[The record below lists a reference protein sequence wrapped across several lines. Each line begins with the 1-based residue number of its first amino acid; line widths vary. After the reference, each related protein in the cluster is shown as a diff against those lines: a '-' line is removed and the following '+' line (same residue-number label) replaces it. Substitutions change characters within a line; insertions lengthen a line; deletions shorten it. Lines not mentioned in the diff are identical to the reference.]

1 MPELA
6 TKAMQLFAE
15 LDILRST
22 PKIDAFTLKRLEHE
36 AKKLLSVDAFR
47 GYQILGALFGF
58 SGKISEMRENYDKA
72 LKLAPTPA
80 EESMA
85 LNNYSASLLVTGYF
99 AESVELVFQA
109 LNLDTGDLHKLN
121 FALSCYKTGSL
132 HRVIQYVE
140 NIVLLNQELSQQII
154 AVVKFM
160 DEHGVRDEELQKMIE
175 IAISVLH
182 AHDFFDFRNMYMYTR
197 FISDESSTCFCYVI
211 KVDRSV
217 EEIVDMKYELASQLA
232 EIDLPINLLS
242 NFLVTY
248 ECAEE
253 DYASN

>member
-6 TKAMQLFAE
+6 TKATQLFDGLE
-15 LDILRST
+15 TLRSKSKVDTLILRH
-22 PKIDAFTLKRLEHE
+22 LEHE

-47 GYQILGALFGF
+47 GYQILGALSSL
-58 SGKISEMRENYDKA
+58 SGKVSEMRENYGKV
-72 LKLAPTPA
+72 LKLASTPA
-80 EESMA
+80 EELMA
-85 LNNYSASLLVTGYF
+85 LHNYSTSLGGTGYF
-99 AESVELVFQA
+99 AESVELAFQA
-109 LNLDTGDLHKLN
+109 LNLDAGDWRKLN
-121 FALSCYKTGSL
+121 FASSCYKAGSL
-132 HRVIQYVE
+132 HRAIQYVE

-160 DEHGVRDEELQKMIE
+160 DEHGVRDEELQKMVE
-175 IAISVLH
+175 IAVSVLH
-182 AHDFFDFRNMYMYTR
+182 AHDFFNLRNIHTE
-197 FISDESSTCFCYVI
+197 FVSDESSTWFCYVI

-253 DYASN
+253 EYGSD

>member
-36 AKKLLSVDAFR
+36 AKKLLSVDACS
-47 GYQILGALFGF
+47 GYLLLGALSSF

-72 LKLAPTPA
+72 LKLASTSA
-80 EESMA
+80 EKSIA
-85 LNNYSASLLVTGYF
+85 LHNYSTSLRDTGYF
-99 AESVELVFQA
+99 AESVELAFQA
-109 LNLDTGDLHKLN
+109 LNLDAGDWRKLN
-121 FALSCYKTGSL
+121 FASSCYKAGSL
-132 HRVIQYVE
+132 HRAIQYVE

-182 AHDFFDFRNMYMYTR
+182 EHHFFDFRNI
-197 FISDESSTCFCYVI
+197 FIGITSDGDFTWFEYVI
-211 KVDRSV
+211 SVDCSV
-217 EEIVDMKYELASQLA
+217 EEMVEMDCELATRLA
-232 EIDLPINLLS
+232 EAELPKNLLS

-248 ECAEE
+248 KFVENNDE
-253 DYASN
+253 SH

>member
-6 TKAMQLFAE
+6 TKTTQLFAE
-15 LDILRST
+15 LDVLRSK

-36 AKKLLSVDAFR
+36 AKKLLSVDAFS
-47 GYQILGALFGF
+47 GYQLLGALSSF
-58 SGKISEMRENYDKA
+58 SGRVSEMRENYDKA
-72 LKLAPTPA
+72 LKLASTPA
-80 EESMA
+80 EKSVA

-109 LNLDTGDLHKLN
+109 LNLDAGDLHKLN
-121 FALSCYKTGSL
+121 FALSCYKSGSL
-132 HRVIQYVE
+132 HQAIQHIE
-140 NIVLLNQELSQQII
+140 NLARLDQDLSQQII

-182 AHDFFDFRNMYMYTR
+182 ARNFFNFRNMRTA
-197 FISDESSTCFCYVI
+197 FVSDEDSTWFCYVI

-217 EEIVDMKYELASQLA
+217 EEVVDMRYELAGQLA
-232 EIDLPINLLS
+232 EVDLPMNLLS

-253 DYASN
+253 EYGSD